1 MNQRG
6 LSKGKKIIIISLLS
20 VFVVLLAVV
29 AILLSIKHD
38 PSRTIMI
45 YMDGT
50 DLETRGLNAT
60 GELNGIDPREIDFN
74 NYHILLYTGGT
85 KKWHNFASPSE
96 NAIYELTAN
105 GFVKVKSMDKKNMGD
120 AATLTEFLEYGYTNY
135 PAGNYD
141 LMIWD
146 HGSGSIGAVH
156 DELSGDYMHLDEF
169 ETALRNS
176 PFNSNNKLQN
186 IVFETCLNGSLEF
199 ATVLAPYANYLVASE
214 EVTNGTYVYS
224 ELVFLGRINEIGSSY
239 KFAEEFVNGY
249 ADKMDFLNAI
259 TESVDTTSTYSVI
272 DLNQIPKL
280 NQKLDDFYKS
290 INVESSYNAIARAR
304 AGLYQFAVETADC
317 YDYDTVDLYE
327 FVASLEGL
335 NSAKARDIENFIKN
349 KVVLYNWTKT
359 PHANGLSVYIP
370 YNSSS
375 KAVDA
380 HMTTFSNTSLSDSYI
395 GFIQSF
401 NNAKKAGIGGYTY
414 RLTENEITS
423 EKTSTGKEF
432 KLKLDDDQIKNFGR
446 ASYIIFKKESDGYFT
461 PVYKGTDAKLDDDG
475 YITTNLTN
483 NLIAVVDEEINE
495 KSLFLTLQME
505 SSEDG
510 IRRYR
515 APIQLNKIDEDYNF
529 TISTG
534 VMNLSVDKN
543 NQVKIDTTYVTGES
557 SDSLFTIVGETVSLD
572 DYSSI
577 DFMIARYKILDD
589 NGNYT
594 TDWGLNGTSYR
605 YEVKKGKYHFEVTS
619 LEDGDYYCIF
629 EVYDVQNQPNYSNLI
644 SIN

>member
-6 LSKGKKIIIISLLS
+6 LSKGKKIVIISLLS

-60 GELNGIDPREIDFN
+60 GELNGIDPREIDFE

-85 KKWHNFASPSE
+85 KKWHNFASPNE
-96 NAIYELTAN
+96 NAIYELTKN
-105 GFVKVKSMDKKNMGD
+105 GFVKVKTYERKNMGE
-120 AATLTEFLEYGYTNY
+120 ASTLTEFLEYGYTNY

-169 ETALRNS
+169 ETALKNS

-214 EVTNGTYVYS
+214 EITNGTYIYS
-224 ELVFLGRINEIGSSY
+224 ELVFLSKINEIENSY
-239 KFAEEFVNGY
+239 TFAERYVNGY
-249 ADKMDFLNAI
+249 ADKMAFL
-259 TESVDTTSTYSVI
+259 TSVSETVDTTSTYSIV

-280 NQKLDDFYKS
+280 NKKLDDFYKS
-290 INVESSYNAIARAR
+290 IDVKSSYNAIARAR
-304 AGLYQFAVETADC
+304 AGLYQFAVETADI

-327 FVASLEGL
+327 FVSSIEGL
-335 NSAKARDIENFIKN
+335 NSSKAKDIENFIKN

-359 PHANGLSVYIP
+359 PHGNGLSVYIP

-375 KAVDA
+375 GAVEA
-380 HMTTFSNTSLSDSYI
+380 HLDTFSRTSLSDSYI
-395 GFIQSF
+395 GFIKEF
-401 NNAKKAGIGGYTY
+401 NSTKNAGIGGYTY

-423 EKTSTGKEF
+423 EKKETGKEF
-432 KLKLDDDQIKNFGR
+432 KLKLTDDQISNFGK

-461 PVYKGTDAKLDDDG
+461 PVYKGNDAKLDDDG
-475 YITTNLTN
+475 YISTNLTN

-495 KSLFLTLQME
+495 KSLFLILQME
-505 SSEDG
+505 SSKDG
-510 IRRYR
+510 VRKYR
-515 APIQLNKIDEDYNF
+515 APLQLNKIEEDYNF

-534 VMNLSVDKN
+534 VMNLSMDKDN
-543 NQVKIDTTYVTGES
+543 KVKIDTTYLTDES
-557 SDSLFTIVGETVSLD
+557 SDSLFTIVGETVNLD
-572 DYSSI
+572 DYSSL
-577 DFMIARYKILDD
+577 DFMISRYKILDD

-594 TDWGLNGTSYR
+594 TDWGLSGTSYR
-605 YEVKKGKYHFEVTS
+605 YEVKKGKYHFEAAS